1 MALKVADL
9 FCGTGGFSYG
19 FSYLEQFEIVLGID
33 IKQASIE
40 TFAANHRHALPICQD
55 IKQLRVR
62 EVAGRLG
69 LGPGEIDVVIAGP
82 PCQGFSSIRPYRSIN
97 EDDERNNLFEQLVV
111 FVGFFNPRFVVF
123 ENVVGLLHHKKGQVL
138 ENMKSS
144 FESLGYKV
152 SIDVLNAVYFGV
164 PQRRE
169 RVVLLAHKGRYPP
182 RFPLPTHQYN
192 GRVMANRF
200 SIAPL
205 FSYAL
210 PQL

>member
-1 MALKVADL
+1 MTLKVADL

-19 FSYLEQFEIVLGID
+19 FSYFEQFEVVLGID

-40 TFAANHRHALPICQD
+40 TFAANHHRSLSICQD

-62 EVAGRLG
+62 EVAERLE
-69 LGPGEIDVVIAGP
+69 LGPSEIDVVIAGP

-97 EDDERNNLFEQLVV
+97 ENDERNNLFEQLVI
-111 FVGFFNPRFVVF
+111 FVAFFKPRFVVF
-123 ENVVGLLHHKKGQVL
+123 ENVIGLLHHKKGRVL

-144 FESLGYKV
+144 FEDLGYKV

-169 RVVLLAHKGRYPP
+169 RIVLLARKGKSSPS
-182 RFPLPTHQYN
+182 FP
-192 GRVMANRF
+192 
-200 SIAPL
+200 
-205 FSYAL
+205 
-210 PQL
+210 